1 MSDLIP
7 DGYTPWQ
14 PASPY
19 MKHLNQLGAIHWRE
33 ADDAFGVRVTQDHG
47 NQVGV
52 AHGGFLATI
61 ADCVLGQVIVRHSGK
76 SVVTVQ
82 LGVEYLNGVKE
93 GDWLEARVH
102 IDKPGK
108 RLIHAT
114 CIMEVAGRSV
124 LKANAVFAVIG
135 ESAPPSQSFDG

>member
-7 DGYTPWQ
+7 AGYTPWQ

-19 MKHLNQLGAIHWRE
+19 MTNLNQLGAIHWRA
-33 ADDAFGVRVTQDHG
+33 ADDVFGVRVTHDHR

-61 ADCVLGQVIVRHSGK
+61 ADCVLGQVIVRQTGK

-82 LGVEYLNGVKE
+82 LGVEYLNAVKE

-114 CIMEVAGRSV
+114 CMLEVGGRSA
-124 LKANAVFAVIG
+124 LKVNGVFAVIG
-135 ESAPPSQSFDG
+135 ESSPPSQAFDG

>member
-19 MKHLNQLGAIHWRE
+19 MTHLNQLGAIHWRE
-33 ADDAFGVRVTQDHG
+33 ADDAYGVRVTHDHG
-47 NQVGV
+47 NKVGI

-61 ADCVLGQVIVRHSGK
+61 ADCVLGHVIVRQSGM

-82 LGVEYLNGVKE
+82 LGIEYLNAVKE
-93 GDWLEARVH
+93 GDWLEARVR

-114 CIMEVAGRSV
+114 CMLEVAGRAV
-124 LKANAVFAVIG
+124 LKANGVFAVISK
-135 ESAPPSQSFDG
+135 SAPPTQAFDG